1 MTNSKSYKIGS
12 KEILLPLDHALDQ
25 YQSTWK
31 RYDVALG
38 YISGFVFKKYPSSS
52 FIDIGAN
59 VGDSAALVRN
69 YSSVPILAIEGS
81 PDFFP
86 YLEHNSI
93 VIQGVV
99 CAACFVGA
107 EDLISSAS
115 IQYSVGTASI
125 KEEVSGGSNS
135 SASEK
140 IRVLPLSQI
149 LENYQEFKQAKLL
162 KIDTDGFDFSIIDG
176 SLGVISNQ
184 LPVLFFEYDI
194 TFKEDAHNDSIQT
207 MKSLCDI
214 GYRRFLIY
222 DNYGNFL
229 LSLSSDNLEQ
239 VSDLTAYLLSN
250 RYTTGSIAV
259 YYFDICAFPE
269 CDIDICDAIR
279 DYELSLALQSRER
292 LSASLEPESNLVQP
306 PILDAPSIV
315 IDGVF
320 FQISNTGIARVW
332 SSLLKEWSKTEF
344 SKRIIVLDRAKTA
357 PRIEGIIYRDVYPY
371 NYDDVE
377 TDRQLIQSICDE
389 ENALLF
395 ISTYYTTPL
404 TTASVFM
411 AYDMIPEVMNHDF
424 SLPMWKEKARAIEL
438 SSFYFAI
445 SKSTANDLVK
455 YYPSVKRDAIDIA
468 YCAVS
473 HELKRS
479 DASVIRQFRF
489 DYSIQKPY
497 FILVG
502 HRVSINGYKNTI
514 VFFKA
519 LSGILSRAEFD
530 VVCVGPIS
538 GLEPELSR
546 YVDGYNVHTL
556 QLNDEDLQAAYS
568 GAIALIYPSKYEGFG
583 LPIIEAMACECP
595 VITCH
600 LSSIPEVAGD
610 AAIFINPDSVAEMQ
624 TALLDIQKPELRDQL
639 IKKGLRQV
647 KKFSW
652 MTTANIMSARLL
664 EHISLLSEVSE
675 FDKTVAQPI
684 IDLDLKSIYLDQEL
698 LGSSINFLRET
709 RLRVAKTYLALSIDQ
724 LKISHLGILGK
735 AHQKICQLQATLS
748 QSTEVEIEFID
759 SLSLENSIFD
769 PIARLLVLMLY
780 QRADQLDL
788 LIELSEI
795 PLWLL
800 DSYLDFIYARPALF
814 TELGEINSYID
825 FMTGWLES
833 LYENSLQQVDSKNL
847 NSIVC
852 MTIQRLNS
860 MPLYFTEKNV
870 KNFFEIRARLV
881 EFHLREK
888 GHQLDCIF
896 PERSPEKKRIRV
908 GILALYLI
916 PQTETFATLPLYQ
929 SLNRNDFE
937 IILITTLQTGHRLE
951 RYCFGQVDMNV
962 NLPANL
968 SDQVA
973 HIRSLDLDIIFIST
987 NITLVT
993 NEILLMSAHR
1003 LARVQICG
1011 MNSPTTTGLKNMD
1024 YYLSSSLSNP
1034 CFSISNHYSEKI
1046 IHLNCAAQAFDFA
1059 TERFME
1065 NDQLISRD
1073 DIGINNTAIVYCSG
1087 ANFHKITPELE
1098 QNWAAI
1104 IAAVPNSVLMLYPF
1118 NPNWSEHY
1126 PIALFYDRVSQ
1137 SFLNHG
1143 IDLNRLVILD
1153 ASPSRDIVINR
1164 LRIADIYLDSY
1175 PFSGMTSLID
1185 PLLLNI
1191 PTIVME
1197 MDSACSLARG
1207 SAFLREIKADNLIA
1221 HNEQSYFE
1229 IAVRIGLDSSFRQN
1243 IKSTIRSG
1251 VEQHPSF
1258 INSDLY
1264 GAEIEK
1270 IFKEL
1275 IREYKINEPYKYPET
1290 SGNVVIFPDW
1300 NLDEEALVKSMIS
1313 PIRSVFINKEIIC
1326 NNLIIYIGEQDTEYA
1341 DLLISSVFMDLA
1353 SEDEI
1358 EASDNFPSVEF
1369 WDSSVVETSLNVD
1382 ELYSRL
1388 SFEGEDRKMSVYFE
1402 TLIKNHLG

>member
-1 MTNSKSYKIGS
+1 MNSKYYKIGS
-12 KEILLPLDHALDQ
+12 QEILMPIDHALDQ
-25 YQSTWK
+25 YQSKWK
-31 RYDVALG
+31 RYDTALG
-38 YISGFVFKKYPSSS
+38 YIAGFIFEKYPDSS

-69 YSSVPILAIEGS
+69 FSSVPILAIEGS
-81 PDFFP
+81 PEFFP
-86 YLEHNSI
+86 YLKHNSTA
-93 VIQGVV
+93 IQGVE

-107 EDLISSAS
+107 EDLISADA
-115 IQYSVGTASI
+115 IRYSVGTASI
-125 KEEVSGGSNS
+125 KDDITTEFESTS
-135 SASEK
+135 SQ
-140 IRVLPLSQI
+140 IQILPLDRI
-149 LENYQEFKQAKLL
+149 LDTHQDFRQAKLI
-162 KIDTDGFDFSIIDG
+162 KVDTDGFDFSIING
-176 SLGVISNQ
+176 SLDVISQQ

-194 TFKEDAHNDSIQT
+194 TFKENAYKDSLQTIQN
-207 MKSLCDI
+207 LCGV
-214 GYRRFLIY
+214 GYSNFLIY

-229 LSLSSDNLEQ
+229 VSLSDDNLQQ

-250 RYTTGSIAV
+250 RYTAGSTAV
-259 YYFDICAFPE
+259 YYFDICAFSE
-269 CDIDICDAIR
+269 CDSDLFDVTR
-279 DYELSLALQSRER
+279 DYELALAIKAKNSCLNFMQLRSKLLQC
-292 LSASLEPESNLVQP
+292 PVM
-306 PILDAPSIV
+306 DTPSIV

-320 FQISNTGIARVW
+320 FQLSNTGIARVW
-332 SSLLKEWSKTEF
+332 SSLLLEWSKTEF
-344 SKRIIVLDRAKTA
+344 SNRIIVLDRAKTA
-357 PRIEGIIYRDVYPY
+357 PRIDGIIYRDIHPY

-377 TDRQLIQSICDE
+377 ADRQLIQSICDE

-411 AYDMIPEVMNHDF
+411 AYDMIPEVMGHDLL
-424 SLPMWKEKARAIEL
+424 LPMWKEKARAVEL

-455 YYPSVKRDAIDIA
+455 YYPSVRRDAINIA

-473 HELKRS
+473 PEFKRS
-479 DASVIRQFRF
+479 NESVVRQFRL

-519 LSGILSRAEFD
+519 LSRILSRTDFD
-530 VVCVGPIS
+530 VVCVGPTPE
-538 GLEPELSR
+538 LEPELSR
-546 YVDGYNVHTL
+546 HVDGYNVHTI

-600 LSSIPEVAGD
+600 LSSIPEVAGN

-624 TALLDIQKPELRDQL
+624 AALLDVQKSELRDQL
-639 IKKGLRQV
+639 IKRGLRQV
-647 KKFSW
+647 EKFSW
-652 MTTANIMSARLL
+652 RTTANIMSARLL
-664 EHISLLSEVSE
+664 EHISLLSEVHETNKS
-675 FDKTVAQPI
+675 VAQPI

-698 LGSSINFLRET
+698 LSPSVSSLRNT
-709 RLRVAKTYLALSIDQ
+709 RLRVAQIYLALPIDR

-735 AHQKICQLQATLS
+735 AHQKICQLQAKLAQKTA
-748 QSTEVEIEFID
+748 VEIEFID
-759 SLSLENSIFD
+759 SLSLENSTFN

-788 LIELSEI
+788 FIELSEI

-814 TELGEINSYID
+814 TESGEINSYIH
-825 FMTGWLES
+825 FITGWIES
-833 LYENSLQQVDSKNL
+833 LYENSLQPVDSKNL
-847 NSIVC
+847 NSIIG

-881 EFHLREK
+881 ELHLCEK
-888 GHQLDCIF
+888 GHQLDCVF
-896 PERSPEKKRIRV
+896 PKRSPEKKRIRV

-973 HIRSLDLDIIFIST
+973 HIRSLDLDIIFIAT

-993 NEILLMSAHR
+993 NDILLLSAHR
-1003 LARVQICG
+1003 LARIQMCG

-1046 IHLNCAAQAFDFA
+1046 IHLKCAAQSFNFA

-1073 DIGINNTAIVYCSG
+1073 DIGINNTTIVYCSG

-1104 IAAVPNSVLMLYPF
+1104 IAAVPNSILMLYPF

-1126 PIALFYDRVSQ
+1126 PITLFYNRVSQ
-1137 SFLNHG
+1137 AFLKHG
-1143 IDLNRLVILD
+1143 VDLNRLVILD
-1153 ASPSRDIVINR
+1153 ASPSRDVVINR

-1229 IAVRIGLDSSFRQN
+1229 IAVKMGLDSSFRQN
-1243 IKSTIRSG
+1243 IKSTIKLG
-1251 VEQHPSF
+1251 IEQHPSF

-1264 GAEIEK
+1264 GAEIERV
-1270 IFKEL
+1270 FKEL
-1275 IREYKINEPYKYPET
+1275 IREYQTNEPYKYPET
-1290 SGNVVIFPDW
+1290 SSNVVIFPDW
-1300 NLDEEALVKSMIS
+1300 NLDEQALVKSMFS
-1313 PIRSVFINKEIIC
+1313 PIRSIFIDKKIIC
-1326 NNLIIYIGEQDTEYA
+1326 KNLIVYIGEQDTEYV

-1353 SEDEI
+1353 SEEEI
-1358 EASDNFPSVEF
+1358 EPSDNFPSVEF

-1388 SFEGEDRKMSVYFE
+1388 SFEGEDQRMSVYFE
-1402 TLIKNHLG
+1402 TLIKNQHG